1 MSPRIVASGTPA
13 RPAVDVR
20 AALHTVGR
28 LCTWFSATLIVPGAV
43 AIWYGES
50 IAPFAATL
58 AIGLAI
64 GLATAWAT
72 RGADEI
78 GVREGFL
85 VVALAWLAVAAIG
98 LPALRV
104 RGRRHLATPG
114 RLLRGHVGIHDDGRV
129 PDGGHREPRARDP
142 VLALPDP
149 VARRHGHHRAGP
161 RDPAPALGGRARADG
176 ERGSGTGLRQARTAD
191 PRHRDR
197 LWALY
202 VWFTLAEIALLCA
215 VGYGGLS
222 DGMDLYMAVTHS
234 FTTLATGGFSPDGRS
249 LELFGAWSQWIVIA
263 FMAIAGVNFGLWW
276 RAIFR
281 HHRALWRDHELHL
294 YLGLLLGVSALVAAE
309 QYLGDSYGLHGSI
322 RHAVFQVM
330 SMMTTTGF
338 ASVDYVGWPQLS
350 LFLLVAVMFVGG
362 CSGST
367 SGSIKVIRVQIVA
380 RALRREVRATLHPE
394 AVMPIRGSR
403 QAVPEQAVRA
413 ALVFTLLY
421 LVVFLLG
428 VVVLLVDAA
437 IRSPEIGAF
446 DLMAAAACTI
456 GNVGPGLGFAG
467 PMGSFAPFGDVSTIT
482 MTILMWTGRLELLP
496 VLVLLSRWY
505 WRR

>member
-1 MSPRIVASGTPA
+1 M
-13 RPAVDVR
+13 
-20 AALHTVGR
+20 
-28 LCTWFSATLIVPGAV
+28 
-43 AIWYGES
+43 
-50 IAPFAATL
+50 
-58 AIGLAI
+58 
-64 GLATAWAT
+64 
-72 RGADEI
+72 
-78 GVREGFL
+78 
-85 VVALAWLAVAAIG
+85 AAIG
-98 LPALRV
+98 CLPYVFEGGDISRPVDAYFESMSGFTTTGASQMV
-104 RGRRHLATPG
+104 DIESHGRGILFWRSLTQWLG
-114 RLLRGHVGIHDDGRV
+114 GMGII
-129 PDGGHREPRARDP
+129 
-142 VLALPDP
+142 VLALA
-149 VARRHGHHRAGP
+149 VLP
-161 RDPAPALGGRARADG
+161 RLSAGGRALMENEAPGPGFDKLAPRIRD
-176 ERGSGTGLRQARTAD
+176 TAT
-191 PRHRDR
+191 R

-222 DGMDLYMAVTHS
+222 DWHGPVHGGH
-234 FTTLATGGFSPDGRS
+234 ATASPRWPPAGSRRTDARS
-249 LELFGAWSQWIVIA
+249 SSFGAWSQWIVIA

-281 HHRALWRDHELHL
+281 NHRALWRDHELHL
-294 YLGLLLGVSALVAAE
+294 YLGLLLGVSVLVAAE

-322 RHAVFQVM
+322 RHAVFQVT

-437 IRSPEIGAF
+437 IRSPEIGVF